1 MTFNR
6 IQCLSCY
13 FGQWNSENY
22 CTDDESMYLLKY
34 MILKRLFFN
43 FDGCRNGL
51 HGTSDTNSMYK
62 GLFFVKKIR
71 NLNKEVS
78 VIWYTYVKSHDI
90 FWWDTYVKSHDI
102 VRAKSKLI
110 SE

>member
-1 MTFNR
+1 VKITALTMN
-6 IQCLSCY
+6 
-13 FGQWNSENY
+13 
-22 CTDDESMYLLKY
+22 MYLLKY
-34 MILKRLFFN
+34 VILKRLFFN

-78 VIWYTYVKSHDI
+78 VIS
-90 FWWDTYVKSHDI
+90 DTYVPHFSVVLEIIFH
-102 VRAKSKLI
+102 
-110 SE
+110 

>member
-1 MTFNR
+1 MN
-6 IQCLSCY
+6 
-13 FGQWNSENY
+13 
-22 CTDDESMYLLKY
+22 MYLLKY
-34 MILKRLFFN
+34 VILKRLFFN

-71 NLNKEVS
+71 NLNYLSLEHTSLCHTIYCNKINMSEVN
-78 VIWYTYVKSHDI
+78 IYL
-90 FWWDTYVKSHDI
+90 FN
-102 VRAKSKLI
+102 LFI